1 MAKISRGRLDTPI
14 GILRASTTEDDY
26 GDTIS
31 SFVEVS
37 QAFCEW
43 LPLSAN
49 AVIQAHTEG
58 MTINAKL
65 HVDLNTDIN
74 QTDKIKNLAD
84 SQVYEVITVMPVP
97 ADNKKIII
105 CKVSNV

>member
-1 MAKISRGRLDTPI
+1 MAKISRGRLSTPI
-14 GILRASTTEDDY
+14 GILRATATEDDY

-31 SFVEVS
+31 SFGEVS
-37 QAFCEW
+37 QTFCEW

-58 MTINAKL
+58 MTISAKL

-84 SQVYEVITVMPVP
+84 NQVYEVITVMPVP

>member
-1 MAKISRGRLDTPI
+1 MAKISRGRLSTPI
-14 GILRASTTEDDY
+14 GILRATTIEDDY

-31 SFVEVS
+31 SFVEIA
-37 QAFCEW
+37 QTFCEW

-58 MTINAKL
+58 MTLSAKL

>member
-1 MAKISRGRLDTPI
+1 MAKISRGKLDTPI
-14 GILRASTTEDDY
+14 GILRATTTQDDY
-26 GDTIS
+26 GAVIS
-31 SFVEVS
+31 TFAQVS
-37 QAFCEW
+37 QTFCEW

-84 SQVYEVITVMPVP
+84 NQVYEVITVMPVP
-97 ADNKKIII
+97 TDNKKIII